1 MLFILAWRNIWRNP
15 TRSLVVLGAIGMG
28 IWAALFMTGFA
39 TGMVRTYIDGN
50 IATVVAHIQIHH
62 PEYEKEK
69 EAKFS
74 IPEAAILGE
83 ALNKDPE
90 IKAWSARTLASGM
103 ISSAKAS
110 RGVTIKGVIPD
121 KEASTSKIKENLT
134 EGTYFEQGRKMQ
146 ILLGAKLA
154 GKLKVGVRN
163 KVVLTFQDMEGNIT
177 TGAFRISGI
186 FASNNTIFDETQVFV
201 LQEDLAGLLLGNL
214 PPQQPRPIHEIAIIG
229 VAPEGIGRTRD
240 RILKQFP
247 EVHAKTYQELAPEL
261 ELYESQINYI
271 SLVYLVI
278 VMLALVFGIVNT
290 MLMSVLERYRELG
303 MLMAIGMNKARIFGM
318 ILLETLLLTLAGAPL
333 GAVAGALSIHY
344 FSINPLD
351 LSAFAS
357 SLNQYGLGTKIY
369 FETNPYVYSQIT
381 TLLILT
387 AFVSALYPAIR
398 AIRLKPVEAIRKI

>member
-1 MLFILAWRNIWRNP
+1 MHLVLAWRNIWRNP
-15 TRSLVVLGAIGMG
+15 TRSLVILGAIGMG

-50 IATVVAHIQIHH
+50 IANVVSHIQVHH

-74 IPEAAILGE
+74 IPGEVALTRALGE
-83 ALNKDPE
+83 DHR

-110 RGVTIKGVIPD
+110 RGVTIKGVVPIR
-121 KEASTSKIKENLT
+121 EASVSRLQENLI
-134 EGTYFEQGRKMQ
+134 EGGYFEEGRKMQ
-146 ILLGAKLA
+146 ILLGKKLA

-163 KVVLTFQDMEGNIT
+163 KVVLTFQDMDGNIT
-177 TGAFRISGI
+177 TGAFRISGL
-186 FASNNTIFDETQVFV
+186 FASSNSVFDETQVFV
-201 LQEDLAGLLLGNL
+201 QQEDLAGLLLGGL
-214 PPQQPRPIHEIAIIG
+214 SQQPAPIHEIAIIG
-229 VAPEGIGRTRD
+229 TAPEKIGTVRD
-240 RILKQFP
+240 AILQQFP
-247 EVHAKTYQELAPEL
+247 GLRANTYRELAPEL

-278 VMLALVFGIVNT
+278 VMLALVFGIINT

-333 GAVAGALSIHY
+333 GIAAGALSIHY

-351 LSAFAS
+351 LSTFS
-357 SLNQYGLGTKIY
+357 NSLNQYGLGTRIY

-381 TLLILT
+381 ILLILT

>member
-1 MLFILAWRNIWRNP
+1 MYLILAWRNIWRNP
-15 TRSLVVLGAIGMG
+15 TRSLVILGAISMG

-50 IATVVAHIQIHH
+50 IANVVAHIQVHH
-62 PEYEKEK
+62 PDYEKEK
-69 EAKFS
+69 EAKLS
-74 IPEAAILGE
+74 IPGAD
-83 ALNKDPE
+83 ALTGALSQDPGV
-90 IKAWSARTLASGM
+90 KAWSARTLASGM

-110 RGVTIKGVIPD
+110 RGVTIKGIVPVQ
-121 KEASTSKIKENLT
+121 EASASKLQENLK
-134 EGTYFEQGRKMQ
+134 EGVYFEQGRKMQ
-146 ILLGAKLA
+146 ILLGEKLA

-163 KVVLTFQDMEGNIT
+163 KVVLTFQDIEGNIT
-177 TGAFRISGI
+177 TGAFRISGL
-186 FASNNTIFDETQVFV
+186 FASSNSVFDETQVFV
-201 LQEDLAGLLLGNL
+201 QQEDLASLLLGSL
-214 PPQQPRPIHEIAIIG
+214 PQQSVPIHEIAIIG
-229 VAPEGIGRTRD
+229 TVPEEIGAVRD
-240 RILKQFP
+240 AIVQKFP
-247 EVHAKTYQELAPEL
+247 GVKANTYRELAPEL

-278 VMLALVFGIVNT
+278 VMLALVFGIINT

-333 GAVAGALSIHY
+333 GIGAGALSIYY

-357 SLNQYGLGTKIY
+357 SLNQYGLGTRIY

-381 TLLILT
+381 ILLILT